1 MPRYEGYVVA
11 ADKYP
16 IILDIGS
23 AYTKCGFARET
34 GPRWIISSEVKNSQT
49 GKVTKLW
56 DYKSPEEL
64 YLLFKEFLQQ
74 MYFKYV
80 VANPKERR
88 VVIVESVVCPTVF
101 RETLAKVLFH
111 HFEIPSLIFVP
122 AHLMS
127 LFTLGITTAL
137 ILDVGYNE
145 TAVLPVYE
153 GVTLLRA
160 WQGLPLGGHAIHRR
174 IELGLMENG
183 KIKVKGLDEVPL
195 TTVLTEPLKE
205 SVFEDIKVRTCFVTT
220 LERGQ
225 KIQEHEASK
234 KLSSPVSVELPIPPH
249 DIQYPLDGER
259 ILTIPGYIREWAAEM
274 LFEQDGEEQNVATI
288 ILDSILKCPTDV
300 RVALAENIIVMGG
313 TAMLPGFKHRLMTE
327 IKLLLT
333 QKRYANL
340 PIKSIKFHN
349 PPCKENYTAWLG
361 AAIFGA
367 TDAISKRSISREQ
380 FNQHGIPDWSD
391 HNWDSSG
398 KSLA

>member
-1 MPRYEGYVVA
+1 M
-11 ADKYP
+11 
-16 IILDIGS
+16 
-23 AYTKCGFARET
+23 
-34 GPRWIISSEVKNSQT
+34 
-49 GKVTKLW
+49 TKLW

-64 YLLFKEFLQQ
+64 YLLFKEFLQN
-74 MYFKYV
+74 MYFKYL

-127 LFTLGITTAL
+127 IFTLGITTAL
-137 ILDVGYNE
+137 VLDVGYNE

-153 GVTLLRA
+153 GFTLLCS
-160 WQGLPLGGHAIHRR
+160 WQGLPVGGRAIHRR
-174 IELGLMENG
+174 IEMGLMENG
-183 KIKVKGLDEVPL
+183 KIKINGSGEVPL
-195 TTVLTEPLKE
+195 NTVLTEPLKE

-220 LERGQ
+220 VERGQ
-225 KIQEHEASK
+225 KIQEDDASK
-234 KLSSPVSVELPIPPH
+234 KSSSNVQVELPIPPP

-259 ILTIPGYIREWAAEM
+259 ILTIPGSLREWATEI
-274 LFEQDGEEQNVATI
+274 LFEQDGEEQNIATI
-288 ILDSILKCPTDV
+288 ILDSILKCPTDI
-300 RVALAENIIVMGG
+300 RRALAENIIIMGG
-313 TAMLPGFKHRLMTE
+313 TAMLPGFKHRLLME

-333 QKRYANL
+333 QKRYSNL

-349 PPCKENYTAWLG
+349 PPSKENYTAWLG

-380 FNQHGIPDWSD
+380 FNQHGISDWSD
-391 HNWDSSG
+391 HNWESSE
-398 KSLA
+398 KSLV